1 MYYSL
6 IFSLQTPLTSIL
18 TNGFWS
24 TLTALQCGEYSCPPL
39 ITVHLQGQ
47 KYILWDHLHF
57 AFAKFTVVTSCWVT
71 SIHTIII
78 CTVKIELFLTPAR
91 AVSARRKQKW
101 LEHWCALK
109 RRLHKAFPSMF
120 ALVYHDRCLW
130 ETTGT
135 SFTVKCFP
143 VTWASRSGVP
153 LIFPSLFQLARRPSW
168 SDLPTIKKAKQIYII
183 FLLIISIIA

>member
-1 MYYSL
+1 MNSNILHVHRLAFDYSTMIFAVIFFVLFWFSELAYLLMYCSL

-101 LEHWCALK
+101 LEHWCALT

-120 ALVYHDRCLW
+120 VLVYHDKCLW

-135 SFTVKCFP
+135 S
-143 VTWASRSGVP
+143 
-153 LIFPSLFQLARRPSW
+153 
-168 SDLPTIKKAKQIYII
+168 
-183 FLLIISIIA
+183 